1 MDDRKFREIMED
13 YARST
18 AKGKDVDF
26 AKLNR
31 AEKSPKRK
39 INLRWVTAVCSAV
52 VIIAVSLAVALPLT
66 LGGNPNEGVTPG
78 QGDEPQY
85 YYCKDEKLTNI
96 EVDSFETLREGYGI
110 DSLQPSIAA
119 VTGKFS
125 AIYSEEY
132 NVTIGSKVELMVFDS
147 NFDFIYIQAV
157 NAVYVIEGLTQF
169 DNLDG
174 VAMWGGY
181 YINYSVGDFNEE
193 GHRVYRITFAAGKYR
208 YFIEVDYYGEFEAA
222 TVLDMI
228 YG

>member
-85 YYCKDEKLTNI
+85 FYCKNEKLANI
-96 EVDSFETLREGYGI
+96 EVDSFETLHDSYGI
-110 DSLQPSIAA
+110 DSLQPSIVA
-119 VTGKFS
+119 VTSKLS
-125 AIYSEEY
+125 AIYIEEY
-132 NVTIGSKVELMVFDS
+132 NVAIGSKVELMVFDR
-147 NFDFIYIQAV
+147 NFDY
-157 NAVYVIEGLTQF
+157 VYVTAIKEAYILEGLTRF
-169 DNLDG
+169 DDCDKRADWKGNE
-174 VAMWGGY
+174 VSY
-181 YINYSVGDFNEE
+181 YVSDFNGD
-193 GHRVYRITFAAGKYR
+193 GHYDYRITFTVDGYN
-208 YFIEVDYYGEFEAA
+208 YFIELDCYGELGVAA
-222 TVLDMI
+222 ILDMI